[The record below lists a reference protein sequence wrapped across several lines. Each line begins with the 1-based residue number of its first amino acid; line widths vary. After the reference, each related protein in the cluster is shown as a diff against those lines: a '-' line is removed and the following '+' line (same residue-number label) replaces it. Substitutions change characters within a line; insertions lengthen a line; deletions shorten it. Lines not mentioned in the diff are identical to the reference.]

1 MVPVLLGAFVFRAW
15 KSGDSPLAALD
26 VLRDVHAKGQRNLP
40 PRAPTAFLKPAWRK
54 IVGRRGTKRP
64 LRIPTAGGRCAGGV
78 TEAIITAEGLSI
90 SPIRANPTDEID
102 EIARRLYGMLPRLR
116 ITELLADSSGD
127 RLDKD
132 PAVEY
137 RDARLLPDAS
147 GEPSRRPKLRLFDGA
162 DSCPRRDRVRANL
175 VRTPPQ
181 SGLIFSVQSIQSRF
195 PKVIQ
200 FTAFV

>member
-1 MVPVLLGAFVFRAW
+1 MR
-15 KSGDSPLAALD
+15 
-26 VLRDVHAKGQRNLP
+26 
-40 PRAPTAFLKPAWRK
+40 WR
-54 IVGRRGTKRP
+54 
-64 LRIPTAGGRCAGGV
+64 L

-147 GEPSRRPKLRLFDGA
+147 GEPSRRPRLRLLMVRIFAPEGIGSVQTGPDA
-162 DSCPRRDRVRANL
+162 TSKRANL
-175 VRTPPQ
+175 FGAIYSIAVSKSNPVYSVR
-181 SGLIFSVQSIQSRF
+181 LIGN
-195 PKVIQ
+195 PHN
-200 FTAFV
+200 

>member
-1 MVPVLLGAFVFRAW
+1 MR
-15 KSGDSPLAALD
+15 
-26 VLRDVHAKGQRNLP
+26 
-40 PRAPTAFLKPAWRK
+40 WR
-54 IVGRRGTKRP
+54 
-64 LRIPTAGGRCAGGV
+64 L

-147 GEPSRRPKLRLFDGA
+147 GERVAPAQTQAVDGA
-162 DSCPRRDRVRANL
+162 DSCPRRDRVRANW
-175 VRTPPQ
+175 
-181 SGLIFSVQSIQSRF
+181 SGRHL
-195 PKVIQ
+195 K
-200 FTAFV
+200 AG